1 MSDDGGE
8 DGENVEV
15 NIGGGD
21 DVETGVDGERD
32 FDFTDVTNESYGSKM
47 KDACQGVC
55 LGGFLFFAA
64 FALLIWNEG
73 RTVKRAKDLDEGRE
87 NIVQLDLSDFSTTT
101 NDLSAFENKL
111 IHATGPLS
119 TTDTLMDPTFGVGFN
134 NATEDSA
141 LKLSRN
147 VEVYQWEESST
158 RKKVKTSTGGTRT
171 ETTYSY
177 NKGWSS
183 SLINSAN
190 FKTSQDPN
198 NSQDLNN
205 PSTLP
210 FEQLTLEADPILL
223 GDRVE
228 VGPQVI
234 ELVNWFENLD
244 VDYNNM
250 SLSNVPDA
258 TLAQK
263 LKPYRQNGYYYG
275 NGNGTDSSPQVGDT
289 RITFQ
294 YVPPDTI
301 SIIALYTGQNGL
313 SSYTTSREG
322 NLLLVKQGI
331 FTSDQLF
338 QEADEDN
345 TTLAWILR
353 FVGFILMVVSILLML
368 QPLATAVDII
378 PFVGDFLQSGLECC
392 IFPTIALLIAI
403 PASLFTIALAWLAYR
418 PIIAVPIL
426 VVCGGLIVCMCMR
439 HRNKTQK
446 LDEEN
451 EEPQEQ
457 GKVENPYSTP
467 AYPASAPAAV
477 LGGDFAS
484 ALDDPPL
491 SNPPPTAPVEES
503 DVYIPAVFIPKKY

>member
-1 MSDDGGE
+1 MSDDGGG

-158 RKKVKTSTGGTRT
+158 SKKVKTSTGGTRT

-223 GDRVE
+223 GDRVK
-228 VGPQVI
+228 
-234 ELVNWFENLD
+234 
-244 VDYNNM
+244 M
-250 SLSNVPDA
+250 
-258 TLAQK
+258 
-263 LKPYRQNGYYYG
+263 
-275 NGNGTDSSPQVGDT
+275 
-289 RITFQ
+289 
-294 YVPPDTI
+294 
-301 SIIALYTGQNGL
+301 
-313 SSYTTSREG
+313 
-322 NLLLVKQGI
+322 
-331 FTSDQLF
+331 
-338 QEADEDN
+338 
-345 TTLAWILR
+345 
-353 FVGFILMVVSILLML
+353 
-368 QPLATAVDII
+368 
-378 PFVGDFLQSGLECC
+378 
-392 IFPTIALLIAI
+392 
-403 PASLFTIALAWLAYR
+403 
-418 PIIAVPIL
+418 
-426 VVCGGLIVCMCMR
+426 
-439 HRNKTQK
+439 
-446 LDEEN
+446 
-451 EEPQEQ
+451 
-457 GKVENPYSTP
+457 
-467 AYPASAPAAV
+467 
-477 LGGDFAS
+477 
-484 ALDDPPL
+484 
-491 SNPPPTAPVEES
+491 
-503 DVYIPAVFIPKKY
+503 KKIK